1 MLPILQERAHD
12 RIPVRRP
19 TSSSVITSPSA
30 AVGAALVIVALGA
43 WALAWVIASAAG
55 AREKRA
61 FEARV
66 RDVGEQLTDARIAC
80 AAAQA
85 EAASTQRALVELR
98 ATLTNRESS
107 IAALR
112 TNEVQLEQA
121 LATERQRV
129 ESAKTNE
136 RDVEARLQRVAK
148 QYVDE
153 ARELLVASAADRL
166 GSEAAAFRER
176 VATTVAPLDE
186 RLGQLGT
193 SLAALGSERTKDQAH
208 VSILLEALNGKMS
221 GIDDATRR
229 VERVL
234 GSSQARGSWGEFE
247 LNRLLEMTGM
257 TEHVS
262 FDVQKSGYGLDGA
275 GRPDVVLR
283 IPGNLNVPIDAK
295 CPFAAYQ
302 EAVNA
307 TTDSEREPLFGAAV
321 AAVRAH
327 VKALE
332 ARRYHQA
339 ERCVGWTIMFVP
351 IEAMLSTLFARDRS
365 VFDAALGARILIA
378 SPLTLLLYLEAFA
391 RGWAAQKQSDN
402 AEMIVHEA
410 RKLVERLRYFTD
422 KFDVVGKRLESV
434 LDAYNDSVATYEG
447 RLGPQARR
455 LSELRGDVAE
465 PHSLQE
471 RRTNVRRLD
480 PTRLPGQAASPESVT
495 FLPLHPVGTENAERS
510 HESDVG

>member
-1 MLPILQERAHD
+1 
-12 RIPVRRP
+12 
-19 TSSSVITSPSA
+19 VIA
-30 AVGAALVIVALGA
+30 NLWAVFAGALIAVALGA
-43 WALAWVIASAAG
+43 WALGWVIATAG
-55 AREKRA
+55 GLREKRA
-61 FEARV
+61 LEARV
-66 RDVGEQLTDARIAC
+66 RLLNEQMTNARIAA

-85 EAASTQRALVELR
+85 EAAATQRALVELR
-98 ATLTNRESS
+98 ATLATRDCS
-107 IAALR
+107 INALR

-186 RLGQLGT
+186 RLSQLGA
-193 SLAALGSERTKDQAH
+193 SLTALGSERTKDQAQ
-208 VSILLEALNGKMS
+208 VSTLLEALNGKMS

-262 FDVQKSGYGLDGA
+262 FDVQKSGYGADGA

-302 EAVNA
+302 EAVA
-307 TTDSEREPLFGAAV
+307 AVTDAEREPLLNAAV

-332 ARRYHQA
+332 ARRYHHA
-339 ERCVGWTIMFVP
+339 ERCVGWTVMFVP
-351 IEAMLSTLFARDRS
+351 IEAMLSTLFARDPS
-365 VFDAALGARILIA
+365 LFDAARSSRILIA

-402 AEMIVHEA
+402 AEVILQEA
-410 RKLVERLRYFTD
+410 HKLIDRLRHFTD
-422 KFDVVGKRLESV
+422 KFATVGKRLENV

-455 LSELRGDVAE
+455 LSELRGDATE
-465 PHSLQE
+465 PRSLDE

-480 PTRLPGQAASPESVT
+480 PTRLPSAASAPEPIA
-495 FLPLHPVGTENAERS
+495 FLPLHPPSAKDADRS